1 MPHHGASV
9 SRISLQQR
17 VSDCSF
23 FGRNVAGAWRRDT
36 VTRWN
41 ETLGRRQERHA
52 ANLPV
57 EGDLCSHG
65 EALLGLE
72 STAIDANVKP
82 EPD

>member
-1 MPHHGASV
+1 M
-9 SRISLQQR
+9 
-17 VSDCSF
+17 
-23 FGRNVAGAWRRDT
+23 
-36 VTRWN
+36 RWN
-41 ETLGRRQERHA
+41 ETLGQRQERCA
-52 ANLPV
+52 AYLPV